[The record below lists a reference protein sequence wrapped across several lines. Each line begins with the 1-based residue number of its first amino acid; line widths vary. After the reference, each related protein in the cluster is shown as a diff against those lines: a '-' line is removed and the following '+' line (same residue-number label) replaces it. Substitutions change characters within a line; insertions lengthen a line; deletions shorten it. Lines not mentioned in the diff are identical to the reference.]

1 MADDSDVP
9 IKQRRNVPGW
19 RSNFLFVVACGLAL
33 GLTLVTLTSV
43 LNIPVVSSGPTNSS
57 KNSELSSSIFDD
69 AAGHSD
75 HLLSASLQATSHY
88 QAIPPAYAQELE
100 SKARAN
106 RTFKHFTLVAGEGT
120 TTLPTG
126 DTITVWSFN
135 GTYPSPTIRVNQG
148 DVVELT
154 VINPSTNRVPHS
166 IEIHGSQLS
175 AVPNFGSIPPGEE
188 KTMTFL
194 AVNAGVWAYHCEGVN
209 VFALW
214 SHALRG
220 MAGMLIVDPKEGYPE
235 LPVNTIVPTNDP
247 TMNVESQ
254 EKKFDGPAREF
265 SLLYSEWY
273 LRNETTGPQNGTQ
286 AHDFDLAKMLDE
298 HPTYAHAN
306 AVPFGYAGAL
316 FTLPPWDGSNPNNQP
331 RLSNLLTADNLL
343 AGNPNPRFLDL
354 IAPDANGHTP
364 VTHLHVKQGEH
375 VRFFVQNTGDK
386 NVAWH
391 TVGEQLDRV
400 SVGAN
405 VLAKGIQTWN
415 IPPYG
420 DATID
425 VVFEQPGV
433 YAPVNHNYAL
443 LVKGQIAII
452 EVHPE
457 NAVLPPNPSN
467 AVPPDSQLGE
477 TSISQSTCL
486 YGLGPDNMGDTADD
500 HAFISEC
507 GAFEPP
513 PPNDGSSFPV
523 THMSNT
529 TASAGYG
536 VYAQKPARA
545 EYVTNSSQLVGDKI
559 DYIALKLKRV
569 GTINGTAEVGILNE
583 DLSVKKLF
591 GTLDVSALATTYTDY
606 EFKLTGDELY
616 QIEEGDRIGIKY
628 EGGGFNETSWVS
640 VMLDLDPADPFDGAN
655 SYLQYHYQGAWRQSP
670 DIDLHAVLK
679 QTHE

>member
-1 MADDSDVP
+1 
-9 IKQRRNVPGW
+9 
-19 RSNFLFVVACGLAL
+19 
-33 GLTLVTLTSV
+33 
-43 LNIPVVSSGPTNSS
+43 
-57 KNSELSSSIFDD
+57 
-69 AAGHSD
+69 
-75 HLLSASLQATSHY
+75 
-88 QAIPPAYAQELE
+88 
-100 SKARAN
+100 
-106 RTFKHFTLVAGEGT
+106 
-120 TTLPTG
+120 
-126 DTITVWSFN
+126 
-135 GTYPSPTIRVNQG
+135 VNQG
-148 DVVELT
+148 DVVKLT

-188 KTMTFL
+188 KTMTFV

-235 LPVNTIVPTNDP
+235 LPVNTIIPTDDP

-265 SLLYSEWY
+265 SLVYSEWY

-306 AVPFGYAGAL
+306 GVPFGYAGAL
-316 FTLPPWDGSNPNNQP
+316 FTLPPWDGSNPDNQP
-331 RLSNLLTADNLL
+331 RLSNLLTIDNLPD
-343 AGNPNPRFLDL
+343 GNPNPRFLDL

-375 VRFFVQNTGDK
+375 VRFFIQNTGDK

-391 TVGEQLDRV
+391 VVGEQLDRV

-467 AVPPDSQLGE
+467 AVPSYSQLDE

-513 PPNDGSSFPV
+513 PPSTGPSYPI

-559 DYIALKLKRV
+559 DSITLKLKKV
-569 GTINGTAEVGILNE
+569 GAVNGTAEVGVLND

-591 GTLDVSALATTYTDY
+591 GTLDVSALATTYTNY
-606 EFKLTGDELY
+606 EFKLAGDELY

-628 EGGGFNETSWVS
+628 EGGGFNETRWVS
-640 VMLDLDPADPFDGAN
+640 VMLDLNPADPFDEAN
-655 SYLQYHYQGAWRQSP
+655 SYLQYHYQGSWRQSP
-670 DIDLHAVLK
+670 DRDLYAVLK

>member
-1 MADDSDVP
+1 MDDDSDVP
-9 IKQRRNVPGW
+9 IKQRQNVPGW
-19 RSNFLFVVACGLAL
+19 RSNFLFIVAACGLAL

-43 LNIPVVSSGPTNSS
+43 LDIPVVSSGLTNPSED
-57 KNSELSSSIFDD
+57 SELSSLVFDNTAD
-69 AAGHSD
+69 HSD
-75 HLLSASLQATSHY
+75 HLIADSLQATSHY
-88 QAIPPAYAQELE
+88 QAIPPAYAEELE
-100 SKARAN
+100 SEARAN
-106 RTFKHFTLVAGEGT
+106 GTFKHFTLIAGEGT

-154 VINPSTNRVPHS
+154 VINPSTNRAPHS

-188 KTMTFL
+188 KTMTFV

-235 LPVNTIVPTNDP
+235 LHINTVVPTSDP
-247 TMNVESQ
+247 SMNIESK
-254 EKKFDGPAREF
+254 EKKFAGPAREF
-265 SLLYSEWY
+265 SLVYSEWY
-273 LRNETTGPQNGTQ
+273 LRKEATGPQNGTQ

-306 AVPFGYAGAL
+306 GVPFGYAGAL

-331 RLSNLLTADNLL
+331 RLSNLLTEDNLPD
-343 AGNPNPRFLDL
+343 GSPNPRFLDL
-354 IAPDANGHTP
+354 VAPDENGHTP

-375 VRFFVQNTGDK
+375 VKFFIQNTGDK

-391 TVGEQLDRV
+391 IVGEQLDRV
-400 SVGAN
+400 AVGAN
-405 VLAKGIQTWN
+405 ILAKGIQTWN

-433 YAPVNHNYAL
+433 YAPLNHNYAL

-457 NAVLPPNPSN
+457 DAVLPPNPSN
-467 AVPPDSQLGE
+467 AVPPDSQLGG
-477 TSISQSTCL
+477 TSISQSTCF
-486 YGLGPDNMGDTADD
+486 YGIGPDNVANTADD

-507 GAFEPP
+507 GVFGPP
-513 PPNDGSSFPV
+513 PPSTDPSYST

-536 VYAQKPARA
+536 VYAQKPARVQYIT
-545 EYVTNSSQLVGDKI
+545 ESSQLVGDKI
-559 DYIALKLKRV
+559 DSITLKLKKV
-569 GTINGTAEVGILNE
+569 GIINGTAEIGVLNE
-583 DLSVKKLF
+583 DLSIKKLF
-591 GTLDVSALATTYTDY
+591 GTLDVSTLTPTYTDY
-606 EFKLTGDELY
+606 EFKLTDELY
-616 QIEEGDRIGIKY
+616 TIESGDRIGIKY
-628 EGGGFNETSWVS
+628 EGGGFDETSWVS
-640 VMLDLDPADPFDGAN
+640 VMLDLDAEDPFDGAN
-655 SYLQYHYQGAWRQSP
+655 SYLQYHYQGSWRSSP
-670 DIDLHAVLK
+670 DRDMHMVLK
-679 QTHE
+679 QTNG